1 MSRPPGTYHRPMPT
15 LPSLHHFTYTVA
27 DPQRSAAFYQA
38 LFGPG
43 EAVERKGEGWT
54 RIRVRWPN
62 GLMLG
67 FTRQETTPAAN
78 TFDPRRLGMDHV
90 GFGCATEQEV
100 HDWAARF
107 DELGVPHGPI
117 EEETYAVVVT
127 GRDPDNIPVEFF
139 WARAAPGLAV
149 GPASA

>member
-1 MSRPPGTYHRPMPT
+1 MPT
-15 LPSLHHFTYTVA
+15 LPSLHHLTYTVA
-27 DPQRSAAFYQA
+27 DPRRSAAFYQA

-43 EAVERKGEGWT
+43 DAVERQGEGWT

-67 FTRQETTPAAN
+67 FTRHETTPEAN
-78 TFDPRRLGMDHV
+78 TFDPRRLGMDHA

-100 HDWAARF
+100 RDWAARF

-117 EEETYAVVVT
+117 EEASYAVVVT
-127 GRDPDNIPVEFF
+127 GRDPDNIPVEFY
-139 WARAAPGLAV
+139 WARAAPGPDP
-149 GPASA
+149 GSASG